1 MATSHKR
8 ETARRKPRAAA
19 IAGPL
24 AVLATGAAVTIGV
37 LATGP
42 SSSLTA
48 LDSTNAAAGIGSAA
62 GERKSDERATTRDRE
77 VVSRDVVDRTPLVA
91 LSPVEQLMTDDAV
104 AKAINNASAKQWTT
118 ETLNLWTRPDDQ
130 AKNTG
135 EIEESER
142 VLVTGRSFGDRV
154 EIVVDDKA
162 YWVTAGYLDEEKP
175 AIASVDGQCTN
186 GTTID
191 SGVSAS
197 IVKIHQAVCSGWP
210 SISTYGTLRGGG
222 GDHGSGRAVDI
233 MVSGG
238 MGWEV
243 AEFLRENYSAFG
255 ISYIIYEQQIWS
267 VERSGEGW
275 RGMEDR
281 GSVTANH
288 FDHVHVSVY

>member
-37 LATGP
+37 LANGP

-48 LDSTNAAAGIGSAA
+48 LDSTKAAADLGSVAGDRQAA
-62 GERKSDERATTRDRE
+62 EKDTTHERE

-104 AKAINNASAKQWTT
+104 AKAINSASTKLWTT
-118 ETLNLWTRPDDQ
+118 EVLNLWSRPDDQ

-135 EIEESER
+135 EVDEAER
-142 VLVTGRSFGDRV
+142 VLATGRSFGDRV

-162 YWVTAGYLDEEKP
+162 YWVTAGYLDDEKP

-186 GTTID
+186 GTTVD

-210 SISTYGTLRGGG
+210 SISTYGTLRG
-222 GDHGSGRAVDI
+222 A
-233 MVSGG
+233 
-238 MGWEV
+238 
-243 AEFLRENYSAFG
+243 AAT
-255 ISYIIYEQQIWS
+255 
-267 VERSGEGW
+267 
-275 RGMEDR
+275 
-281 GSVTANH
+281 TAPAGP
-288 FDHVHVSVY
+288 STS